1 MPIGTSFRL
10 MQPELSVFPVI
21 LKPVAVLVATTGAPG
36 TTAPE
41 VSVMVPVMV
50 PVIIRWADAD
60 WGRARRKHAINNRRS
75 EVLRSSIFIEIAY
88 FSQVWDEGTRKPV

>member
-10 MQPELSVFPVI
+10 TPPELSVFPLI

-41 VSVMVPVMV
+41 ASMMVPVMV
-50 PVIIRWADAD
+50 PVIIPWAEAVL
-60 WGRARRKHAINNRRS
+60 GGAMRKHAINNRRRGS
-75 EVLRSSIFIEIAY
+75 FRGSIFIGNCS
-88 FSQVWDEGTRKPV
+88 FSQGGEKGKKR